1 MRKQKRIVASMS
13 TTLLL
18 LSLYGCTPKISGLY
32 EDLNQIIKLDF
43 KPSGKVYARIIG
55 LPIISDYQEK
65 DGKIIFTSNQGETY
79 VDIINEKTLSID
91 HPLSEYTG
99 KIKLNKVE

>member
-1 MRKQKRIVASMS
+1 MRRQKRMMNSMS

-18 LSLYGCTPKISGLY
+18 LILCGCSPKISGLY
-32 EDLNQIIKLDF
+32 EDSNQIIKLDF

-55 LPIISDYQEK
+55 LPITSDYQEK

-79 VDIINEKTLSID
+79 VDIINEKILSID

-99 KIKLNKVE
+99 KIQLNKIE

>member
-1 MRKQKRIVASMS
+1 MRKRKGMTTSIS

-18 LSLYGCTPKISGLY
+18 LILCGCSPKINGLY
-32 EDLNQIIKLDF
+32 EDSNQIIKLDF

-65 DGKIIFTSNQGETY
+65 DGKIIFTSNQGETF
-79 VDIINEKTLSID
+79 VDIINEKILSID

-99 KIKLNKVE
+99 KIQLNKVE